1 LCLALK
7 LSTESAAAKNK
18 GLPLHVPLLS
28 PNLLPPSDQ
37 TVDVFAMMDVQMA
50 ENITTAET
58 SLGYK
63 VARYWLP
70 VVGMLVL
77 MYWFS
82 TDALSGENTRG
93 IIEAVLSWF
102 GYHPGNKSLF
112 KINYFV
118 RKSAHFTEYAVLAAL
133 LFRAFRA
140 DSACRW
146 RLKWALYSL
155 AVIVSWAGL
164 DEWHQSFTRTRGGS
178 MWDSLL
184 DSSGGLFSL
193 LIIAVF
199 SIKRQTGP
207 SS

>member
-1 LCLALK
+1 
-7 LSTESAAAKNK
+7 
-18 GLPLHVPLLS
+18 
-28 PNLLPPSDQ
+28 
-37 TVDVFAMMDVQMA
+37 MIDVQMA
-50 ENITTAET
+50 ENITTAES

-70 VVGMLVL
+70 VAGMLAL

-102 GYHPGNKSLF
+102 GYHPGNRTLF

-118 RKSAHFTEYAVLAAL
+118 RKCAHFTEYAVLAAL

-140 DSACRW
+140 DSAYRW

-155 AVIVSWAGL
+155 AVIAGWAAL

-178 MWDSLL
+178 IWDSLL

-199 SIKRQTGP
+199 STKRQTGP